1 VLRPIP
7 LILGLAWLSPAAAL
21 AQNTPARAPAPAS
34 APSTP
39 TRGPSPFDASLHRGA
54 EAFARRDF
62 DAAMA
67 AFRDAVQRDPRSAV
81 PWLRMAAVARARN
94 DAATAMGNY
103 REALRLAIEASAD
116 ADRAR
121 ALIGIAD
128 LDEAQGLWREAIG
141 AWGAVAE
148 FADAHPTVTS
158 AAVPRARIEAI
169 RQRDSRDREYAP
181 VRERIAERIRV
192 NAAGAPDAAGTT
204 APAPR

>member
-1 VLRPIP
+1 VLRPIT

-21 AQNTPARAPAPAS
+21 AQNAPPRATAPAPA
-34 APSTP
+34 PSTP
-39 TRGPSPFDASLHRGA
+39 ARGPSPFDASLHRGA

-62 DAAMA
+62 DAAMT
-67 AFRDAVQRDPRSAV
+67 AFRDAVQRDPRSPT

-141 AWGAVAE
+141 AWGVVAE
-148 FADAHPTVTS
+148 FADAHARVTS
-158 AAVPRARIEAI
+158 PAVPRARIEAI
-169 RQRDSRDREYAP
+169 RQRDSLDREYAP
-181 VRERIAERIRV
+181 VRERIAERLRV
-192 NAAGAPDAAGTT
+192 NAAGAANAAGTT